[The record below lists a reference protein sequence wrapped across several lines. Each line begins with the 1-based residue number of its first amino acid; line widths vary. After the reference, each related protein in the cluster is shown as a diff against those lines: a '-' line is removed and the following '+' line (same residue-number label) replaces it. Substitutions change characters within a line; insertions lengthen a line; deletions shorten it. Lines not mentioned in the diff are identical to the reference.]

1 MSLLDR
7 FIEDTARQTGLGH
20 RSKALVEVLVAYIR
34 CQPDGLEGLHRRFEA
49 AGLGALFPTGGRVGG
64 LPSRLLG
71 SQLERVIGVD
81 ELARLARRAGFPAGM
96 FAVLVADLL
105 PALVQVLEQ
114 EEQQARTAARRA
126 HHRSAHRHA
135 THALRGSA
143 MRGTLWLL
151 VAVILLGLTG
161 WIHQKTRAPQRNA
174 VAPATVAQHPPR
186 LSLVDSGGH
195 IQARGQ
201 LPTESDRRI
210 LWNAL
215 VASHGKDRVDAD
227 IALDPQAAAPR
238 WLPRLA
244 AHLSELKADGLRLT
258 FAGDTLNADMSALP
272 EAQRLAISAQLRRH
286 FAHYRINGLWDCGM
300 IALARLPPGHSTEQL
315 AAALNHTQVSF
326 HPQSARLRGDSRD
339 ALRITADA
347 LRAAPPGTRLAVG
360 AHTDSSSAPHASLA
374 LSRLRATAVVDSLHD
389 LGVPPGMLHAR
400 GHGQDQPI
408 ADNRSEEGRQRN
420 QRITYSV
427 LR

>member
-34 CQPDGLEGLHRRFEA
+34 CQPDGLEGLRRRFDA
-49 AGLGALFPTGGRVGG
+49 AGLGALFPTGGVGG
-64 LPSRLLG
+64 LPARLLG
-71 SQLERVIGVD
+71 SQLERVIGID

-105 PALVQVLEQ
+105 PALVQVLEH

-135 THALRGSA
+135 GHAL
-143 MRGTLWLL
+143 RGTLWLL
-151 VAVILLGLTG
+151 VVVILLGLTG
-161 WIHQKTRAPQRNA
+161 WIRQKTRAPQRDA
-174 VAPATVAQHPPR
+174 AAPATLARHPPR

-215 VASHGKDRVDAD
+215 VASHGKHRVDAD
-227 IALDPQAAAPR
+227 IALDRQATPPR

-244 AHLSELKADGLRLT
+244 AHLAEFKADGLRLT
-258 FAGDTLNADMSALP
+258 FTGDTLNADMSALP

-286 FAHYRINGLWDCGM
+286 FAHYRINGLWDPGM
-300 IALARLPPGHSTEQL
+300 IALARLPPDHSTEQL
-315 AAALNHTQVSF
+315 AAALNHTRVSF

-347 LRAAPPGTRLAVG
+347 LRAAPPGTRLVVG

-374 LSRLRATAVVDSLHD
+374 LSQLRATAVVDSLHD

-420 QRITYSV
+420 QRITYRV